1 MLRGIY
7 FTVCFIVCIKEA
19 FSECQTLSGN
29 RCLTKNDPGAA
40 EYFNYFGWKSSC
52 FDYNGGKYCMIS
64 IGNLRPCK
72 CTNGGSGGGG
82 NDGSNGGTV
91 GQGGSDNG
99 SDNLKCDSS
108 TVENFGECSGLKQ
121 AFCPLTFFKSGVTHR
136 NTLCKYCGEDKQT
149 CSSKIC
155 TYDITSEEDKQRIV
169 DKHNDLR
176 SNVALGNEKKG
187 IGGPQPSAA
196 NMNRLKWD
204 SDLAK
209 SAQMWTLQCQRGHDN
224 NRLTPQFDVWVG
236 QNIASSWNSVKTSS
250 RYYETMIQGWYN
262 EVKDFPSK
270 NVEKYS
276 SEGATGQVG
285 HYTALVWAAT
295 TRVGCG
301 FIMYYDDTMPLYPY
315 KKMLVCNY
323 GVGGN
328 LFGEAVYKIGKPGSD
343 CPNGHRDGLCN

>member
-52 FDYNGGKYCMIS
+52 FDYNGGK
-64 IGNLRPCK
+64 
-72 CTNGGSGGGG
+72 
-82 NDGSNGGTV
+82 
-91 GQGGSDNG
+91 
-99 SDNLKCDSS
+99 
-108 TVENFGECSGLKQ
+108 FGECSGLKQ

-209 SAQMWTLQCQRGHDN
+209 SAQM
-224 NRLTPQFDVWVG
+224 
-236 QNIASSWNSVKTSS
+236 
-250 RYYETMIQGWYN
+250 
-262 EVKDFPSK
+262 
-270 NVEKYS
+270 
-276 SEGATGQVG
+276 
-285 HYTALVWAAT
+285 
-295 TRVGCG
+295 
-301 FIMYYDDTMPLYPY
+301 
-315 KKMLVCNY
+315 
-323 GVGGN
+323 
-328 LFGEAVYKIGKPGSD
+328 
-343 CPNGHRDGLCN
+343 